1 MMLKHKLV
9 GTLCLMWPALV
20 VCQSIHSTAIQPLA
34 QLPGDNLNP
43 DFSESE
49 AFSYFPSGEKWWLAW
64 DVGTAEIRNIHVKSC
79 NHAGDAWSNEIAIT
93 SETFINQNPDI
104 ESFGDSA
111 LIVWE
116 SNQRGNFD
124 IRYSVFDGNVWTE
137 PQFVTRDSVDNHN
150 PALHIYRLIGQNNSA
165 ALLVWER
172 KHALYWSKFD
182 GSNWSTPALFSS
194 GNDSAKAPNF
204 GREHSLPFLLWEG
217 LHDGNWD
224 IYGSWFIPDSNHW
237 APAVRL
243 TSDPAEDRN
252 PQAGIA
258 EIYYV
263 PVTQS
268 FTGWSSIV
276 WQTNRDANWEI
287 YAGTYWPSDGP
298 PLVNVKNLSTH
309 ESADVEP
316 AARLTVHGDVF
327 FVVSAWQSDRT
338 GKNALF
344 TNDINVHLDSTLGR
358 RPRYSRFIKL
368 QYWLTWESH
377 QNNHWEI
384 WGTRMQGAID
394 GVKLPARDRVPGD
407 FELEQ
412 NYPNPFKNATTIPVT
427 LLQPASVV
435 LEIFDLR
442 GQKVKTLLAG
452 RVPAGRY
459 EVAWNG
465 NNAHGGLVQRG
476 IYFIRL
482 KIEKQ
487 SVIRKAI
494 FLR

>member
-1 MMLKHKLV
+1 MMKHTRV
-9 GTLCLMWPALV
+9 TILCLVWPALA
-20 VCQSIHSTAIQPLA
+20 VCQSMHSMAIQPLA

-49 AFSYFPSGEKWWLAW
+49 AFSYFPPGEKWWLAW
-64 DVGTAEIRNIHVKSC
+64 DVGTAEIRNIYVKSRVIE
-79 NHAGDAWSNEIAIT
+79 GEAWSNEFAVT
-93 SETFINQNPDI
+93 AETFINQNPDI

-116 SNQRGNFD
+116 SNKRGNFD
-124 IRYSVFDGNVWTE
+124 ILYSVFDGNAWTE
-137 PQFVTRDSVDNHN
+137 PQFVTQDSVDNRN
-150 PALHIYRLIGQNNSA
+150 PVLHTYRLIGQNAFA

-172 KHALYWSKFD
+172 KHALYWSKFE
-182 GSNWSTPALFSS
+182 GNNWSTPALFPS

-217 LHDGNWD
+217 LQDGNWD
-224 IYGSWFIPDSNHW
+224 IYCSWFMPDSNHW
-237 APAVRL
+237 APEVRL
-243 TSDPAEDRN
+243 TSDPAEDRH
-252 PQAGIA
+252 PQAGFI

-287 YAGTYWPSDGP
+287 YSGTYWLSDGP
-298 PLVNVKNLSTH
+298 PLVNVKNLSAH
-309 ESADVEP
+309 ESSDVEP

-338 GKNALF
+338 GENAIF

-368 QYWLTWESH
+368 QYWLAWESH
-377 QNNHWEI
+377 QNDHWEI
-384 WGTRMQGAID
+384 WGRRIQGAID
-394 GVKLPARDRVPGD
+394 GVKLPARERVPGA
-407 FELEQ
+407 FELAQ
-412 NYPNPFKNATTIPVT
+412 NYPNPFKNATIIPVT
-427 LLQPASVV
+427 LLQSASVE
-435 LEIFDLR
+435 LEVFDLQ

-452 RVPAGRY
+452 RVPAGKY
-459 EVAWNG
+459 DVAWNG
-465 NNAHGGLVQRG
+465 SNELGVLVQSG
-476 IYFIRL
+476 VYFIRL
-482 KIEKQ
+482 IIGKQ
-487 SVIRKAI
+487 SMIRKVI